1 MALRMTGR
9 EADHASRGQPAKSTH
24 TPTRN
29 LRISAHSFLAR
40 FGYSLLSQ
48 SNAAP
53 AWGSRQRSATMSA
66 QDNAVLARRIY
77 QLFSEDKFDDV
88 LELVSEDIEAI
99 LVPFGQTFHGRE
111 GFMQFM
117 HGFKGAF
124 PDLRISVT
132 NQVATD
138 ESVVS
143 EFTARGTHNG
153 PLLTPAGEVP
163 PTGRTVDFI
172 VCEVVQV
179 KHGQIAS
186 LHNYQDAASLMRQL
200 GLLA

>member
-1 MALRMTGR
+1 
-9 EADHASRGQPAKSTH
+9 
-24 TPTRN
+24 
-29 LRISAHSFLAR
+29 
-40 FGYSLLSQ
+40 
-48 SNAAP
+48 
-53 AWGSRQRSATMSA
+53 MSA

-88 LELVSEDIEAI
+88 LELVSQDIEAV

-117 HGFKGAF
+117 QRFKGAF

-143 EFTARGTHNG
+143 EFTAKGTHTG
-153 PLLTPAGEVP
+153 PLLTPAGAIP
-163 PTGRTVDFI
+163 PT
-172 VCEVVQV
+172 VVQQEHPHREALR
-179 KHGQIAS
+179 KPPS
-186 LHNYQDAASLMRQL
+186 QL
-200 GLLA
+200 

>member
-1 MALRMTGR
+1 
-9 EADHASRGQPAKSTH
+9 
-24 TPTRN
+24 
-29 LRISAHSFLAR
+29 
-40 FGYSLLSQ
+40 
-48 SNAAP
+48 
-53 AWGSRQRSATMSA
+53 MSA

-77 QLFSEDKFDDV
+77 QLFSEDNLDGV
-88 LELVSEDIEAI
+88 LELVSEDIEAV

-111 GFMQFM
+111 GFLQFM
-117 HGFKGAF
+117 QGFKGAF
-124 PDLRISVT
+124 PDIRITVT

-153 PLLTPAGEVP
+153 PLRTPAGEIP

-172 VCEVVQV
+172 VCEVL
-179 KHGQIAS
+179 QIKNDRIAR

-200 GLLA
+200 GLLS